1 MEHRA
6 LGASGV
12 DVSALALGSWRTYER
27 MPRERGIA
35 VMRAAREL
43 GIDFLDDARYNDETG
58 RAPVPTGYSEIVFGE
73 LFRASGWRRDEVVI
87 ANKLWF
93 EFWPEQS
100 AEQELN
106 ESLQRMGL
114 DYVDLIYACWPPPG
128 LSAEEIVDAVSGLLD
143 AGKARSWG
151 FVNWQPALLVEA
163 CALAREKGVPPPAA
177 AQLPYS
183 VALPEAVE
191 GEREQVALA
200 NSGAGVVASF
210 ALAGGALSGKYSRGG
225 VGRHSSEVD
234 DPALRDAI
242 AYGERLASLAAD
254 SGTTAAALALAFAL
268 HGPGVTSVLFGA
280 TSTEQIR
287 ENTRALDLDADLV
300 AAVRALNPATAKRS
314 KSA

>member
-6 LGASGV
+6 LGGSGI
-12 DVSALALGSWRTYER
+12 DVSVLALGSWRTYER
-27 MPRERGIA
+27 MPRDQGVA

-73 LFRASGWRRDEVVI
+73 LFRASGWRRDEVVV

-114 DYVDLIYACWPPPG
+114 EYVDLIYACWPPPG

-143 AGKARSWG
+143 AGKARAWG
-151 FVNWQPALLVEA
+151 FVNWEPALLVEA
-163 CALAREKGVPPPAA
+163 CALARAKGVPLPAA

-183 VALPEAVE
+183 VAFPEALE
-191 GEREQVALA
+191 GEREQAALA
-200 NSGAGVVASF
+200 ESGAGVVASF

-225 VGRHSSEVD
+225 AGRRSSEVD
-234 DPALRDAI
+234 DPGLRDAI
-242 AYGERLASLAAD
+242 VSGERLASLATD
-254 SGTTAAALALAFAL
+254 SGVTAAALALAFAL
-268 HGPGVTSVLFGA
+268 HGRGVTSVLFGA
-280 TSTEQIR
+280 TSVEQVR
-287 ENTRALDLDADLV
+287 ENARALDVDAELV
-300 AAVRALNPATAKRS
+300 AAIRALI
-314 KSA
+314 